1 MKKLTS
7 EEIRN
12 MWLGFFIKK
21 GATKFESAPLI
32 PINDPSLLWINAGVT
47 PLKKYFDGRERPIS
61 NKLVSIQKCIR
72 TNDIENVGNTARHHT
87 FFEMLGNFSVGDYFK
102 KEAISWAY
110 EILTSPEWFSFDLNK
125 LYITCYPDDNTTY
138 NIWINQGIDKSHI
151 IKSKDNFWEIG
162 NGPCGPC
169 TEIYYDR
176 GESFDKRGP
185 ELIEKDIEN
194 DRFIEIW
201 NIVFSS
207 FDAKEGTPRSEY
219 KELPSKNIDTG
230 AGLERFACIIQ
241 NCKTN
246 FETDLFM
253 PLINKIEEISKVK
266 YQGQKEFKIISDHI
280 KTITM
285 AMFDGAGFSNEGRGY
300 VLKRLLRRALKS
312 GIRLGINTYF
322 LYLLVDIVF
331 LMMHKFYNLDKAN
344 LEHIKNNILEEEKRF
359 LENLKKGEAKIKDL
373 IKSGCK
379 KISGKDAFILFD
391 TYGFPIDLTVDVA
404 NDNNIKVDIDSFKK
418 ELEYAQQRSRK
429 NQKDSKGMENQN
441 EEFLKYTD
449 KSIFLYDTLEK
460 KAKVIKVF
468 KDGIVLDET
477 PFYAESGGQVS
488 DCGYI
493 NDIKIID
500 IKKLPNGQN
509 LHILEKNIFKIGDIV
524 NCVVDKK
531 LRNETMKNHTATHLL
546 QKALKIVLGN
556 HINQQGSK
564 VAPNFLRFDF
574 NHFKEISNDEIIK
587 IEEEVKKQIKKSQ
600 KVNISQMNIEDAKKI
615 GAMAL
620 FGEKY
625 KDIVRVVN
633 INNYSIELCGGTHVK
648 NTSDINDFAIVQIL
662 SIGSGIYRALAI
674 TGDVKTLILD
684 EIKEYKDEALKIKDN
699 FKSKIAEPKICGSYQ
714 DIINFKKYLGNLKE
728 EKKLFENKNKEKN
741 AIILKDKIKSHITND
756 KTQIINLTFE
766 DSSLIKDLLDCIF
779 NEYSLDNLII
789 INKLSDKM
797 SYFVKSKNNA
807 KEIISKLNTFYNGR
821 GGGNDKFAQ
830 GSGFLKEDKFIL

>member
-7 EEIRN
+7 EQIRN
-12 MWLGFFIKK
+12 LWLDFFIKK
-21 GATKFESAPLI
+21 GATQFLSAPLI

-102 KEAISWAY
+102 KEAISWGY
-110 EILTSPEWFSFDLNK
+110 ELLTSPEWFSFDLDK
-125 LYITCYPDDNTTY
+125 LYITCYPDDLESY
-138 NIWINQGIDKSHI
+138 NIWKSLGVKEDHI

-176 GESFDKRGP
+176 GDKFDKRGP
-185 ELIEKDIEN
+185 ELIKEDIEN

-207 FDAKEGTPRSEY
+207 FDAKEGVPRDKY

-266 YQGQKEFKIISDHI
+266 YNGQREFKIISDHI

-285 AMFDGAGFSNEGRGY
+285 ALFDGAGFSNEGRGY

-312 GIRLGINTYF
+312 GIKIGINNYF
-322 LYLLVDIVF
+322 LYLLVDVVF
-331 LMMHKFYNLDKAN
+331 SMMHKFYNLDKNN
-344 LEHIKNNILEEEKRF
+344 LEYIKNNILEEEKRF

-379 KISGKDAFILFD
+379 KISGRDAFILFD
-391 TYGFPIDLTVDVA
+391 TYGFPIDLTVDFA
-404 NDNNIKVDIDSFKK
+404 NDHNIKVDTDAFKK
-418 ELEYAQQRSRK
+418 ELEIAQDRSRK
-429 NQKDSKGMENQN
+429 NQKDVKGMESQN
-441 EEFLKYTD
+441 EEFLKYHD
-449 KSIFLYDTLEK
+449 KSLFLYDTFDY

-468 KDGIVLDET
+468 KDGIILDKT

-488 DCGYI
+488 DCGFI
-493 NDIKIID
+493 NNIKLDD
-500 IKKLPNGQN
+500 IKKLPNGQH
-509 LHILEKNIFKIGDIV
+509 LHILNTKGFKVGDTALCIL
-524 NCVVDKK
+524 NKK
-531 LRNETMKNHTATHLL
+531 SREDTMKNHTATHLL
-546 QKALKIVLGN
+546 QKALKLTLGN

-564 VAPNFLRFDF
+564 VAPEFLRFDF
-574 NHFKEISNDEIIK
+574 NHFKEITKDEILK
-587 IEEEVKKQIKKSQ
+587 IEAEVKTKIKNGLMVDIKEM
-600 KVNISQMNIEDAKKI
+600 KIDDAKKL

-633 INNYSIELCGGTHVK
+633 INDYSIELCGGTHVK
-648 NTSDINDFAIVQIL
+648 NTKDIVDFAITQIS
-662 SIGSGIYRALAI
+662 SIGSGIYRIIAI
-674 TGDVKTLILD
+674 TGDVKDLIKK
-684 EIKEYKDEALKIKDN
+684 EISGINLEISKIKDS
-699 FKSKIAEPKICGSYQ
+699 FKSKLKEPSIIGSYQ
-714 DIINFKKYLGNLKE
+714 DIINYKKYLEDLKNEKRIFDEKDKE
-728 EKKLFENKNKEKN
+728 ENS
-741 AIILKDKIKSHITND
+741 IILKNKISKMLTKNNN
-756 KTQIINLTFE
+756 QVINLENE
-766 DSSLIKDLLDCIF
+766 DLNLLKNLLDDIF
-779 NEYSLDNLII
+779 NEYNLDNLII
-789 INKLSDKM
+789 INKLSDRV
-797 SYFVKSKNNA
+797 SYFVKSKDNA
-807 KEIISKLNTFYNGR
+807 KDIISKLNTFYNGR

-830 GSGFLKEDKFIL
+830 GSGALKDSNFTL